1 MEIKQEDLEKISM
14 DVSSLKSISLSIQRE
29 AMDIVEDKERYEN
42 VAVDFREKNIIFDL
56 AQIIWKM
63 ADTISN
69 DVEKLIYRGGEISLP
84 HHKPGA
90 IVEYLRK

>member
-63 ADTISN
+63 ADIISN
-69 DVEKLIYRGGEISLP
+69 DVEKLIHRGGD
-84 HHKPGA
+84 
-90 IVEYLRK
+90 